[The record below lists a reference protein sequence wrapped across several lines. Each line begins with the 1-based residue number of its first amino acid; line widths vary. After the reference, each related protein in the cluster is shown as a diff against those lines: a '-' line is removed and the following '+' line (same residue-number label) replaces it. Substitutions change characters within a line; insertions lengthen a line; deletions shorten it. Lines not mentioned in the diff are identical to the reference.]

1 MVKTQA
7 YTLTYVASP
16 DKTYVIEPKGGEIDY
31 ELAHKNPLKFYDNVM
46 NQDIQEHSC
55 AKKGGKRS
63 PLKYSSILTKRA
75 ISRVLFVIEKK
86 LNSLIRK
93 EANEIFKTN
102 NEHFDEAE
110 FTIAMQDQEV
120 QAEFQR

>member
-75 ISRVLFVIEKK
+75 ISRVLFVIEIPFKEMFAPAGFE
-86 LNSLIRK
+86 LIVS
-93 EANEIFKTN
+93 FPG
-102 NEHFDEAE
+102 
-110 FTIAMQDQEV
+110 EV
-120 QAEFQR
+120 